1 MASRK
6 EIASQLGLVPL
17 FSRCTNSDLKIVAR
31 HAETMSVDDGRMLCR
46 AGDQGDALFVL
57 LSGTAVV
64 ERNGEE
70 VARLGPGDYFGELS
84 LLDPGPRAAT
94 VTVTSDADLAVLGV
108 RMFRVLL
115 RDVPTISAKLLAD
128 LASRVRDAGDPAT
141 RAG

>member
-6 EIASQLGLVPL
+6 EIATQVAAVPL
-17 FSRCTNSDLKIVAR
+17 FSRCTKSDLKIVAR
-31 HAETMSVDDGRMLCR
+31 HLETMSVSSGRLLCQ

-57 LSGTAVV
+57 LDGTAVV
-64 ERNGEE
+64 ERDGRE

-84 LLDPGPRAAT
+84 LLDPGPRAAS
-94 VTVTSDADLAVLGV
+94 VTVTSDAELAILGV

-128 LASRVRDAGDPAT
+128 LASRVRDAG
-141 RAG
+141 

>member
-6 EIASQLGLVPL
+6 EIAARLNSVPL
-17 FSRCTNSDLKIVAR
+17 FSRCTASDLRIVAR
-31 HAETMSVDDGRMLCR
+31 HAERMSVEEGRLLCR
-46 AGDQGDALFVL
+46 QGDQGDALFVIL
-57 LSGTAVV
+57 DGTAVV
-64 ERNGEE
+64 ERNGRE

-84 LLDPGPRAAT
+84 LLDPGPRAAS

-128 LASRVRDAGDPAT
+128 MAARLRDAGDPDA
-141 RAG
+141 R